1 MTKYDVLTN
10 QFEHPGLNLKNVW
23 LASAKFICLNQEL
36 LHYINK
42 QAMVNLIEKNDRD
55 KRLGTGKEKDI
66 FLPKALKE
74 LLVL

>member
-1 MTKYDVLTN
+1 M
-10 QFEHPGLNLKNVW
+10 
-23 LASAKFICLNQEL
+23 
-36 LHYINK
+36 HYINK